1 MHVINYT
8 ILDIAYTI
16 SKLSQFPS
24 NLSMDHKKK
33 VLKYLRYVLDYEL
46 HYTDYLKL
54 LERYSDVNLISNT
67 KDSRFI
73 GGYVF
78 TLGRAAIS

>member
-1 MHVINYT
+1 
-8 ILDIAYTI
+8 
-16 SKLSQFPS
+16 
-24 NLSMDHKKK
+24 MDHKKK

>member
-16 SKLSQFPS
+16 SKLSQFPC
-24 NLSMDHKKK
+24 NLSMDHKKT

-46 HYTDYLKL
+46 HYTGYLKL

-78 TLGRAAIS
+78 TLSRAAIS